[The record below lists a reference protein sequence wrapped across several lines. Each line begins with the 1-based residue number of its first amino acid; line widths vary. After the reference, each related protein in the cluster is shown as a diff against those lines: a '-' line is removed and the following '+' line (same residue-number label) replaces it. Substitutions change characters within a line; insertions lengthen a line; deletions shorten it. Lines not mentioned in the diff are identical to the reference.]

1 MPMSVGTSQ
10 AGRGLNG
17 TFRKAL
23 IEVSNP
29 KTNWINGTMNNPDR
43 DQSDER
49 EIGHMMMS
57 IPDIIAC
64 DIGSQPKI
72 INDSMPFDWAAAKM
86 IPCTK
91 IPKETTKG

>member
-1 MPMSVGTSQ
+1 
-10 AGRGLNG
+10 
-17 TFRKAL
+17 
-23 IEVSNP
+23 
-29 KTNWINGTMNNPDR
+29 
-43 DQSDER
+43 
-49 EIGHMMMS
+49 MMS

-72 INDSMPFDWAAAKM
+72 ISDSMPFDWAAAKM